1 VIGSAAVPS
10 RRSRASIRWLRARA
24 ALGVVLLAT
33 LVLGAADS
41 AVPTVDLVPSDRA
54 NWRPRNLFAWL
65 RPGHNYEARSVLVE
79 TSPAGA
85 MLDLFYVRSNFQK
98 RYEQAEAP
106 ARVMLP
112 PRVEAGPRDALVVR
126 AFREGFRQREVSI
139 RIQSDQDRVL
149 LELEPLPNTLVAASH
164 VYFAGRASLA
174 FLAKESL
181 TVRVQERDEG
191 FNVVL
196 AETAL
201 AEAVDGT
208 FTGMQ
213 SPLVEGVEW
222 LQLGEDLLVQVEMPK
237 GTRSQYDLRS
247 RQMRDELRDLY
258 VYSVDLVPA
267 DGGVEAV
274 RRARDALARIR
285 PEQVDGCARVFDDA
299 LREQLEAEA
308 LARALAPRGTFTDP
322 YLRAAMKRLAELS
335 PGGRVQMLDGS
346 AYTSSP
352 IELSAAM
359 GQAAQ
364 ARGYLALLRVFVRE
378 LEGQD
383 GRRDTLRGLIAPE
396 LSPKAFADALGAAE
410 RREAG
415 CAGGASAGA

>member
-1 VIGSAAVPS
+1 VRVVALALLGAI
-10 RRSRASIRWLRARA
+10 
-24 ALGVVLLAT
+24 ALGAT
-33 LVLGAADS
+33 EG
-41 AVPTVDLVPSDRA
+41 AVPTVDLVPADRA
-54 NWRPRNLFAWL
+54 NWRPRNLFAWI
-65 RPGHNYEARSVLVE
+65 RPGHNYDARTILVE

-106 ARVMLP
+106 ARVVLP

-126 AFREGFRQREVSI
+126 AFREGYRQREVSV
-139 RIQSDQDRVL
+139 RIQSTQDRVM

-201 AEAVDGT
+201 AKDVDAT

-213 SPLVEGVEW
+213 SPLVEEVEW

-237 GTRSQYDLRS
+237 GQRPLYDLRS

-258 VYSVDLVPA
+258 VYSVDLVPS
-267 DGGVEAV
+267 DGGVDAV
-274 RRARDALARIR
+274 RRAREALARIR
-285 PEQVDGCARVFDDA
+285 PEQVTGCARVFDDA
-299 LREQLEAEA
+299 LREQLDAEA

-322 YLRAAMKRLAELS
+322 YLRAAMKRLAEVS

-346 AYTSSP
+346 TFTSSP

-359 GQAAQ
+359 SQAAQ
-364 ARGYLALLRVFVRE
+364 ARGYLALLRAFVRE
-378 LEGQD
+378 IEVQN

-396 LSPKAFADALGAAE
+396 VSPAAFAEALEAAE
-410 RREAG
+410 RREAS
-415 CAGGASAGA
+415 CTGAPPAA